1 MIVTG
6 SDLILKKLA
15 FIEDC
20 VHELRTLGRPEEVA
34 TDLREQRFEAYTLQ
48 VAIQAALDASAH
60 IVSDQRLGLASKNRD
75 YFELLVKYGWLPKE
89 LAPALHNM
97 VGFRNIL
104 VHGYQAVDPAVVEK
118 VTRDHLDD
126 LLAFVRAIRE
136 RLASE

>member
-1 MIVTG
+1 LTDI
-6 SDLILKKLA
+6 DLVYKKLA
-15 FIEDC
+15 FIEAC
-20 VHELRTLGRPEEVA
+20 VHELRTLGRPEEVR

-48 VAIQAALDASAH
+48 MAIQAALDVAAH
-60 IVSDQRLGLASKNRD
+60 VVSDERLGFASKNRD
-75 YFELLVKYGWLPKE
+75 YFELLVKFGWLPKE
-89 LAPALHNM
+89 LAPVLHNM

-104 VHGYQAVDPAVVEK
+104 VHGYEAVDPAVVEK

>member
-1 MIVTG
+1 MTDI
-6 SDLILKKLA
+6 DLVYKKLA
-15 FIEDC
+15 FIEAC
-20 VHELRTLGRPEEVA
+20 VHELRTLGRPEEVR

-48 VAIQAALDASAH
+48 VAIQAALDVAAH
-60 IVSDQRLGLASKNRD
+60 VVSDERLGFASKNRD
-75 YFELLVKYGWLPKE
+75 YFELLVKFGWLPKE
-89 LAPALHNM
+89 LAPVLHNM

-104 VHGYQAVDPAVVEK
+104 VHGYEAVDPAVVEK